1 MNAATMAPGTFVPTN
16 FQGVSSWDG
25 VSIDPKLAKIETIRL
40 DRKNL
45 PGINFKLNL
54 PHPL

>member
-25 VSIDPKLAKIETIRL
+25 VSIDAKLAKTETIRL

-45 PGINFKLNL
+45 PGIYFKLNL